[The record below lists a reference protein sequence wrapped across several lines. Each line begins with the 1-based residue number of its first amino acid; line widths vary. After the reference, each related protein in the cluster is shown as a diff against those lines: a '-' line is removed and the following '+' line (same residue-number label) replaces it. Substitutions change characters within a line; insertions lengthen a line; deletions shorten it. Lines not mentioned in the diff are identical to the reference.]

1 MSLRGECHSSVRI
14 EHSFLPFSSTP
25 SIRILIL
32 LQDTLSPSSTSSLFH
47 PLTCSLPHV
56 ILPNPILESS
66 TSFFPHPSFALSLH
80 LSSSVLSER
89 ERERARMRDTKREK
103 KIHYSSHFFMSL
115 FPCLFLLLSIL
126 LLFHF
131 IIMILILF
139 SRRAASTSFSSLF
152 SSLFSSN
159 FLMTNL

>member
-1 MSLRGECHSSVRI
+1 MKMSLRGECHSSVRI

-32 LQDTLSPSSTSSLFH
+32 LQDTLSPSTSSLFH

-80 LSSSVLSER
+80 LSSSVLSENERYKER
-89 ERERARMRDTKREK
+89 ERERK
-103 KIHYSSHFFMSL
+103 KTLLLPLLHVAFSMSL
-115 FPCLFLLLSIL
+115 SPSFYPPTFSFHHHDPHPLLSKSS
-126 LLFHF
+126 FHF
-131 IIMILILF
+131 IFFSLLF
-139 SRRAASTSFSSLF
+139 
-152 SSLFSSN
+152 
-159 FLMTNL
+159 